1 MKKWV
6 FMIHQLMTVLI
17 LLGIMIEFYFAG
29 LGIFHAQSFQLHMVT
44 GEILWGASLALFV
57 ISLIGMIGRKLI
69 GFSLLLFVLLFIQPL
84 LVQAN
89 QSFVQAIHLINAL
102 LIFAVTLYL
111 MVVSFR
117 QSKTMVTTHD

>member
-1 MKKWV
+1 MKKWL

>member
-69 GFSLLLFVLLFIQPL
+69 GFSLLLFVLLFIQPI

-89 QSFVQAIHLINAL
+89 QSFIQAFHLIYAL

>member
-44 GEILWGASLALFV
+44 GEILWVASLALFV
-57 ISLIGMIGRKLI
+57 ISLIGMTGRKVI
-69 GFSLLLFVLLFIQPL
+69 GFSLLLFVLFFIQPL

-89 QSFVQAIHLINAL
+89 QSFVQAFHLINAMF
-102 LIFAVTLYL
+102 IFAVTLYL
-111 MVVSFR
+111 LAISFR
-117 QSKTMVTTHD
+117 QSKTMVSARD

>member
-69 GFSLLLFVLLFIQPL
+69 GFSLLLFVLLFIQPI
-84 LVQAN
+84 LVQAD
-89 QSFVQAIHLINAL
+89 QSFIQAFHLINAL

>member
-1 MKKWV
+1 
-6 FMIHQLMTVLI
+6 MIHQLMTVLI